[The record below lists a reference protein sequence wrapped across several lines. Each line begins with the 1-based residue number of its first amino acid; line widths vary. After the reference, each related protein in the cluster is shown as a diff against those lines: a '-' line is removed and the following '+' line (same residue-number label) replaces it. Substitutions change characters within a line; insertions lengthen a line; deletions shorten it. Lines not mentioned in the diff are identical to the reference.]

1 MMRVFPVDTMVHE
14 AIKQSVR
21 TGWPASVV
29 ITSGTPWRDCLP
41 ADDQWRTVS
50 WGTDIECA
58 EVSLYTVR
66 GATAAGGAYALLIVE
81 TWPENNT
88 LVCE

>member
-1 MMRVFPVDTMVHE
+1 
-14 AIKQSVR
+14 
-21 TGWPASVV
+21 
-29 ITSGTPWRDCLP
+29 LP

-66 GATAAGGAYALLIVE
+66 GATAAGGAYSLLIVE

-88 LVCE
+88 LFCE